1 MSTLDSPIQSQP
13 QVSYRPVG
21 VRFGLIASMIL
32 IALGLVAQVAGLSDP
47 SNPYSPGAIVMN
59 ILTYGVMIAAIVMA
73 VKQHRDS
80 ELGGFI
86 SFGRSFGLGMLVI
99 LIIGAVTMVWTFVY
113 MSYINPDLVEQIK
126 EVALEQARERQGLSD
141 EQLEASSGIMGM
153 FMQPWF
159 MAVSAFFGTL
169 LIGLIISLIVAAIMK
184 KEAKTAV
191 M

>member
-1 MSTLDSPIQSQP
+1 MSTLDSPIQTQP

-47 SNPYSPGAIVMN
+47 SNPSGPGGIAMN
-59 ILTYGVMIAAIVMA
+59 ILTYGIMIAAIVMA
-73 VKQHRDS
+73 VKQHRDT
-80 ELGGFI
+80 ELGGLI
-86 SFGRSFGLGMLVI
+86 SFKRAFGLGMFVI
-99 LIIGAVTMVWTFVY
+99 LIIGAITMVWTFVY
-113 MSYINPDLVEQIK
+113 MSYINPDMVDQIMEAAQEK
-126 EVALEQARERQGLSD
+126 QQAQGLSD
-141 EQLEASSGIMGM
+141 EQLEAASGMMGM
-153 FMQPWF
+153 IMKPWF
-159 MAVSAFFGTL
+159 MAISAFVGTL